1 MRKLQ
6 LLIGVVLAVA
16 AGLGVL
22 VVGKLNQPPEY
33 QVVVAA
39 DEIPAFSQIDAD
51 NVAIDVQSVS
61 ATVAEMYILADEWAA
76 MAAEGAVAAIEPLH
90 PGQPLLHEQVASG
103 AQAQGLTRLAAALD
117 DPDRVIVS
125 VPVEQGSVPSLVPGD
140 VIALY
145 FSAGRVQANQLIT
158 ETVVGEEPE
167 AEVESTASFTETS
180 GWDGRDEAQ
189 VVTITTELE
198 MPLAKQIA
206 EGVVYRLNR
215 ERRQNPNYGAPG
227 MEHEPR
233 YIEGELRA
241 LDVVVDRE
249 TAEWVVFALAHGQV
263 QVAVLPAIN
272 RPAVEA
278 GTLPV
283 TAGATWSDF
292 EESFFAERE
301 VNDE

>member
-6 LLIGVVLAVA
+6 LLIGVVLAVV

-22 VVGKLNQPPEY
+22 FVGRMNQPPEY

-51 NVAIDVQSVS
+51 DVAIDVQSVS
-61 ATVAEMYILADEWAA
+61 ATVAEMYVLADEWAA

-125 VPVEQGSVPSLVPGD
+125 VPVEQGSVPSLVSGD

-145 FSAGRVQANQLIT
+145 FSAGRVQASQLIT
-158 ETVVGEEPE
+158 EVVVGEEPG
-167 AEVESTASFTETS
+167 AESTASFTETS

-189 VVTITTELE
+189 VVTVTTELA

-233 YIEGELRA
+233 YIEGELQA

-263 QVAVLPAIN
+263 QVAVLPAIT

-292 EESFFAERE
+292 EQSFFAERS
-301 VNDE
+301 DE

>member
-1 MRKLQ
+1 MRKIQ
-6 LLIGVVLAVA
+6 LLVGIVLAVA

-22 VVGKLNQPPEY
+22 FVGRLNQPPEY

-39 DEIPAFSQIDAD
+39 DEIPAFSRIDAGD
-51 NVAIDVQSVS
+51 VAVDVQSVS
-61 ATVAEMYILADEWAA
+61 PKVAEMYVLADEWAA
-76 MAAEGAVAAIEPLH
+76 MAAAGDVAAIEPLH
-90 PGQPLLHEQVASG
+90 PGQPLLREQVASG
-103 AQAQGLTRLAAALD
+103 AEAEGLTRLAAALD
-117 DPDRVIVS
+117 DASQVIVS
-125 VPVEQGSVPSLVPGD
+125 VPVEQGGVPSLVPGD

-145 FSAGRVQANQLIT
+145 FSAGRVQASQLIT
-158 ETVVGEEPE
+158 EVVVGGEPE
-167 AEVESTASFTETS
+167 LDPESTASFTETA
-180 GWDGRDEAQ
+180 GWGGRDEPQ
-189 VVTITTELE
+189 VVTVTTELE

-233 YIEGELRA
+233 YIEGELQA

-292 EESFFAERE
+292 EQSFFAERS
-301 VNDE
+301 DE